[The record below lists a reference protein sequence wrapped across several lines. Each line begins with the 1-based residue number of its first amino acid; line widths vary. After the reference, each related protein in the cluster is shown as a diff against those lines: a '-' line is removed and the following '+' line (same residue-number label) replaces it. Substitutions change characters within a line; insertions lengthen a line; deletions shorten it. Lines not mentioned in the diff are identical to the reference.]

1 MKLNVLDYGLIDKN
15 RTTRE
20 ALDETIELAQK
31 LKH

>member
-20 ALDETIELAQK
+20 ALDETIELGKK